1 MNRALTLLTSI
12 LLAASSAA
20 AEYRHFGRFILKSHF
35 KITGDRITPVP
46 IKPVVFD
53 VATDGVH
60 VKVTADGAEDSP
72 SKFAIYRADGIGRQ
86 RPGDTGLDI
95 TPGLQAMSTADG
107 VVRHLRLSAE
117 ALTLTTFPGL
127 SNQTIVSHAVP
138 APAQPAITRTGPATT
153 TTDPATTASKPS
165 QPDPAPVHESS
176 SRR

>member
-1 MNRALTLLTSI
+1 MNRALPLLLF
-12 LLAASSAA
+12 LLAATTTGA
-20 AEYRHFGRFILKSHF
+20 AEYKHFGRFILKTHF

-46 IKPVVFD
+46 IKPVIFD

-60 VKVTADGAEDSP
+60 VKVTADGAEDAP
-72 SKFAIYRADGIGRQ
+72 SEFAIYRADGIGRQ

-95 TPGLQAMSTADG
+95 TPGLQAMSTAGG

-127 SNQTIVSHAVP
+127 SNQTIVSHAIP
-138 APAQPAITRTGPATT
+138 APSEPAK
-153 TTDPATTASKPS
+153 TAAASS
-165 QPDPAPVHESS
+165 QPDPSPIHEPA